1 MIKSELIEQIEKS
14 KITLRE
20 HIKKEWLE
28 KNKISQKIK
37 KILEWEPYDIQLIT
51 NLHYIDWCSIEEIS
65 EITNKSE
72 TLILNYFQL
81 ILFKIKLVLD
91 FNEKKEHPF
100 SVSNY
105 KWNKSK
111 NNNNENN
118 WWLLDIKT

>member
-1 MIKSELIEQIEKS
+1 MIKSELIEKIEKS
-14 KITLRE
+14 KITLCE

-28 KNKISQKIK
+28 KNEISQKIK
-37 KILEWEPYDIQLIT
+37 EILEWEPYDIQLIT

-65 EITNKSE
+65 KITNKSE

-81 ILFKIKLVLD
+81 ILFKIKLILD
-91 FNEKKEHPF
+91 FNEKKEQPF
-100 SVSNY
+100 SASNY
-105 KWNKSK
+105 KWNKTK